1 MQAKCLRKVGN
12 FYKFTETAYDQEVEN
27 QISRLRHFF
36 FKYKNA
42 KKKYFLS
49 PMNVKE

>member
-1 MQAKCLRKVGN
+1 MPAKCLREIDN
-12 FYKFTETAYDQEVEN
+12 FYKSTETAYDQEVAN

-42 KKKYFLS
+42 KKSIFY
-49 PMNVKE
+49 PP